1 MNHLSK
7 VDENDFIVFLDEKDR
22 KYFDFKEV
30 KDKLNNLMKN
40 NKNINPNPIKLI
52 INSYFCLDMKI
63 IDLPGLTKSNIIN
76 LTKYY

>member
-7 VDENDFIVFLDEKDR
+7 VEENDFIVFLDEKDR
-22 KYFDFKEV
+22 KYYDFKEV
-30 KDKLNNLMKN
+30 KDKLNYLLKN
-40 NKNINPNPIKLI
+40 NKNINPNPIKLT

-76 LTKYY
+76 LT